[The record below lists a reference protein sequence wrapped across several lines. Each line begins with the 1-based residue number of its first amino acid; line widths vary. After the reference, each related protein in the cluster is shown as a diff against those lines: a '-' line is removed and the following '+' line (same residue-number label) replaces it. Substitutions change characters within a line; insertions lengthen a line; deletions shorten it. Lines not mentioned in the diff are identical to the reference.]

1 MGWTSLRRVESKAA
15 VLAATDSDS
24 PGRYRIIASVTNVI
38 DDDGDIVVP
47 GAYRETLRKR
57 KPKILHAHDWAKPIG
72 KVLDI
77 EEYMPG
83 DPRLPSY
90 TPNGDPWPEGAG
102 ALVADIQLFMATQ
115 EGKAADE
122 RIRQY
127 GSDAQ
132 WSIGYRVKK
141 ANRSKEARLLRLLDL
156 YEISEVLWG
165 ANDLTGPMPEMLA
178 LKMLAGV
185 MEEKELPEITDED
198 SLRAAVRAYRENPTR
213 ELREYILEKAEELD
227 LEVPDLPMPDE
238 ETDPE
243 PKEEAGED
251 LTSDEES
258 EAPANDDEAEPDGG
272 AELERADIP
281 NTDDPN
287 PDDEDA
293 VGELHSTGTAREN
306 WDDVRSALRYCEA
319 YRDLDDDEEG
329 EKRAYS
335 TEQRDQMAE
344 SGVALPDGSY
354 PIRDRTDLLNAIQAV
369 GRAKD
374 YDRARRHI
382 IKRARALGAVDL
394 LPDEWEVKALPK
406 TQACKYC
413 EGKATKRVVWANGN
427 AYIPV
432 CDDHEGKA
440 REVIADQNDE
450 VDEVVPIEG
459 KELDDVEEKGGVP
472 GVADTPEDIQSVRRL
487 RRWYVR
493 GEGAARIM
501 WGTPGSF
508 RRCVAIAGKHMSPE
522 NAKGYCA
529 LRYKEAT
536 GRWPGRQRGDKKQ
549 MTLSEFNAA
558 LAVTLMEGKMS
569 SVSTEAVVDAAKR
582 LLEALVEEGV
592 VVKGVT
598 DDVVEAVEEALE
610 EAAESVEAEAE
621 SEEVVSDKDTDTE
634 DADEEV
640 EPVAEADPESPAAE
654 ADDVSDES
662 GEESPAPADS
672 AVDDADDHVPAESGG
687 VPDDSGDVGVV
698 SDDGPPVVD
707 EPVEPGVEIDM
718 AEVEALLQEV
728 DPAAL

>member
-394 LPDEWEVKALPK
+394 LPDEWGV
-406 TQACKYC
+406 
-413 EGKATKRVVWANGN
+413 
-427 AYIPV
+427 
-432 CDDHEGKA
+432 
-440 REVIADQNDE
+440 
-450 VDEVVPIEG
+450 
-459 KELDDVEEKGGVP
+459 KELDDVEGKGGVP
-472 GVADTPEDIQSVRRL
+472 GIADTPEDIQSVRRL

-687 VPDDSGDVGVV
+687 VPDDSGDVGAVP
-698 SDDGPPVVD
+698 DDGPPVVD